1 MLVPDRLDL
10 AVADGVV
17 ARLRAVEEDDWRL
30 DQELSRVPD
39 VTRWTYYPPD
49 VSEEEARR
57 RVARSFEIRADGRGG
72 RYVVVADGVP
82 VGTIGVGSRVSG
94 PFLYY
99 ALLPS
104 ARGRG
109 LATAAV
115 TALSGWLLAHG
126 EPFVGASTMVGN
138 EASER
143 VLTRAGFVPGELAVE
158 PDGVTVRRWLLVAT
172 P

>member
-1 MLVPDRLDL
+1 MLVPDTLD
-10 AVADGVV
+10 VATSAGTV
-17 ARLRAVEEDDWRL
+17 ARLRPVEEDDWRL

-57 RVARSFEIRADGRGG
+57 RVARNLEIRAEGRGA
-72 RYVVVADGVP
+72 RYIVMADGVP

-94 PFLYY
+94 PFLFY
-99 ALLPS
+99 ALLPVG
-104 ARGRG
+104 RGRG

-115 TALSGWLLAHG
+115 SALTAWLLAHG
-126 EPFVGASTMVGN
+126 ESLVRASTMVGN
-138 EASER
+138 SASER
-143 VLTRAGFVPGELAVE
+143 VLTRAGFEPGELDVE
-158 PDGVTVRRWLLVAT
+158 PDGVTVRRWVCVAG

>member
-1 MLVPDRLDL
+1 VLVPDGLD
-10 AVADGVV
+10 VV
-17 ARLRAVEEDDWRL
+17 TPAGETARLRAVEEDDWRL

-57 RVARSFEIRADGRGG
+57 RVARSFVIRADGRGG
-72 RYVVVADGVP
+72 RFVVVTGGTA
-82 VGTIGVGSRVSG
+82 VGTIGVGSRLSG

-115 TALSGWLLAHG
+115 AALSGWLLEHG
-126 EPFVGASTMVGN
+126 EEAVGASTMVGN
-138 EASER
+138 VASER
-143 VLTRAGFVPGELAVE
+143 VLARAGFVPGDLAVE

-172 P
+172 A

>member
-1 MLVPDRLDL
+1 MLVPD
-10 AVADGVV
+10 VV
-17 ARLRAVEEDDWRL
+17 DIATFRGEPARLRPVEEDDWRL

-39 VTRWTYYPPD
+39 VTRWTYYPAD
-49 VSEEEARR
+49 ASEEVARR
-57 RVARSFEIRADGRGG
+57 RVARNLELRAAGRGG
-72 RYVVVADGVP
+72 RYIVVTDDGP
-82 VGTIGVGSRVSG
+82 VGTIGIGSRVAG

-115 TALSGWLLAHG
+115 TGLADWLIAHG
-126 EPFVGASTMVGN
+126 EPSVAASTMVGN
-138 EASER
+138 TASER
-143 VLTRAGFVPGELAVE
+143 VLARAGFVPGELDVG